1 MKRGD
6 WKTRVGM
13 SGALL
18 GSTLGGACDSSKQAE
33 PPELIR
39 RHISLDPTQFLGGV
53 VITDS
58 SGKQIPP
65 AEVTDENLRDFML
78 HEIGFVLAKSD
89 TLGEGSRSHWP
100 AVRRAHISLQA
111 GNYADAMRY
120 LERALNDPPRAFAD
134 VPTDRF
140 PPVHDGL
147 RQTDM
152 MIVDCLTREQR
163 VLTVLDCLV
172 NRKNLTPPST
182 QPTAESRT
190 R

>member
-18 GSTLGGACDSSKQAE
+18 GSTLGGACDRSQQAE
-33 PPELIR
+33 PPELQR

-53 VITDS
+53 VITAS
-58 SGKQIPP
+58 LGKPIPP
-65 AEVTDENLRDFML
+65 AEVTDEILRDFML
-78 HEIGFVLAKSD
+78 REIGIVLEKSD
-89 TLGEGSRSHWP
+89 TLGVGESRHWP
-100 AVRRAHISLQA
+100 AVRTAHISLRA
-111 GNYADAMRY
+111 GNYSDALRY
-120 LERALNDPPRAFAD
+120 LESALNDPPRAFAD

-140 PPVHDGL
+140 PPIHDGH
-147 RQTDM
+147 D
-152 MIVDCLTREQR
+152 IIGDCLVREIK
-163 VLTVLDCLV
+163 VLTILDCLV

-182 QPTAESRT
+182 RPTAETRT